1 MLKILLSTDGSEQ
14 SLRAVPH
21 AIRLHQTNG
30 PIELHVLNVQIP
42 IQSGHARMFLSQE
55 DLETYYQD
63 EGEKAL
69 AEACRMLEQAE
80 VPYRKHIIV
89 GHVAETIA
97 RFARE
102 QHCDQIIMGTHGR
115 SALTHMLMGSVA
127 TDVIRASEVPVLLVK

>member
-21 AIRLHQTNG
+21 AVRLAQTNG

-42 IQSGHARMFLSQE
+42 VQSGHARMFVSQDDVE
-55 DLETYYQD
+55 AYHLE

-69 AEACRMLEQAE
+69 AETCRLLDQAG

-97 RFARE
+97 KFAHE
-102 QHCDQIIMGTHGR
+102 QHCDQIIVGTHGR
-115 SALTHMLMGSVA
+115 SALTHVLMGSVA
-127 TDVIRASEVPVLLVK
+127 TDVVRASEVPVLLVK

>member
-21 AIRLHQTNG
+21 AIRLHRSNG

-42 IQSGHARMFLSQE
+42 IQSGHARMFVNHE
-55 DLETYYQD
+55 DLETYHQE

-69 AEACRMLEQAE
+69 AATCKMLDEADI
-80 VPYRKHIIV
+80 PYRKHIIV
-89 GHVAETIA
+89 GHVADAIA
-97 RFARE
+97 QFARE
-102 QHCDQIIMGTHGR
+102 QHCDQIMMGTHGR
-115 SALTHMLMGSVA
+115 SALTHVLMGSVA